1 MSSPTHYLISA
12 PGKVILFGEH
22 AVVYGKT
29 AIAGSLDGLRTYVLF
44 EKREDGLLELNLPKL
59 GLHLPL
65 LWPTSALPYS
75 KVAAVSKVADNN
87 SSQELAFNEELL
99 KELKP
104 IVLDGNVKNKD
115 IQEINEFQQIAASV
129 FLYLYTSLEDKQTS
143 WNGMTVHVI
152 SNLPVGAGLGS
163 SASYS
168 VCLATG
174 LLLVLG
180 HIPIP
185 NSNEG
190 NTDSSFSGSSS
201 PMNLINRWAFQAEKV
216 IHGTPSGIDNAV
228 STYGGAVSFTKGE
241 MENVIGFQLLRF
253 LLTSTKVPR
262 DTRAQVAKV
271 RVLYDKYPHIVDPI
285 FEAIEGIS
293 LSFNEIVNSGA
304 SQSELNK
311 KFEELIDLN
320 HYLLNSLGVGHSSI
334 DRVREITA
342 QHSLHSKLTGAGGGG
357 CVLTLLRDDVTS
369 DEITKVKSALATLG
383 FECFETQVGGNGVS
397 VIDSSVTISKQEFLS
412 SENVQQHFSGWKHF
426 T

>member
-29 AIAGSLDGLRTYVLF
+29 AIAGSIDGLRTYILF
-44 EKREDGLLELNLPKL
+44 EKSDDGLLELNLPKL

-65 LWPTSALPYS
+65 IWPISALPYS
-75 KVAAVSKVADNN
+75 KVAAVSKATDNN

-104 IVLDGNVKNKD
+104 IVLDGNAKNKD
-115 IQEINEFQQIAASV
+115 IQEINELQQVAASV
-129 FLYLYTSLEDKQTS
+129 FLYLYTSLEDKQNS
-143 WNGMTVHVI
+143 WCGMKVHVT
-152 SNLPVGAGLGS
+152 SDLPVGAGLGS

-174 LLLVLG
+174 LLLALG
-180 HIPIP
+180 HIPVP

-190 NTDSSFSGSSS
+190 NTDTSFSGYSS

-216 IHGTPSGIDNAV
+216 IHGIPSGIDNAV
-228 STYGGAVSFTKGE
+228 ATYGGAVSFTKGE

-253 LLTSTKVPR
+253 LLTNTKISR

-271 RVLYDKYPHIVDPI
+271 RVLYDKHPHIVDPI
-285 FEAIEGIS
+285 LEAIE
-293 LSFNEIVNSGA
+293 
-304 SQSELNK
+304 
-311 KFEELIDLN
+311 
-320 HYLLNSLGVGHSSI
+320 VGHSSI

-357 CVLTLLRDDVTS
+357 CVLTLLRDDITS
-369 DEITKVKSALATLG
+369 DEITKIKSALASLG
-383 FECFETQVGGNGVS
+383 FESFETQVGGNGVS

-412 SENVQQHFSGWKHF
+412 SENIQQKFSVWKHF